1 MISKNTLNHSDL
13 LVEAKSQGLG
23 LAVVNRLVEA
33 LGGSIS
39 FENQAGQGKEQYSP

>member
-13 LVEAKSQGLG
+13 LVEAKSQG

-39 FENQAGQGKEQYSP
+39 FENQAGKGKEQYSP